1 MDQRATRDARKV
13 DVTEKAKKCNT
24 FGRKSL
30 YSALMGSRCQ
40 FDGFR
45 MCSPEKKYIGLH
57 KAAPNEI
64 LFGYQ
69 RVNTSGS

>member
-1 MDQRATRDARKV
+1 MRGAGSGGGRDGLKKPKS
-13 DVTEKAKKCNT
+13 VTL
-24 FGRKSL
+24 GRKSL

-45 MCSPEKKYIGLH
+45 MCAPEKKYIGLH

-69 RVNTSGS
+69 RVHTSGS